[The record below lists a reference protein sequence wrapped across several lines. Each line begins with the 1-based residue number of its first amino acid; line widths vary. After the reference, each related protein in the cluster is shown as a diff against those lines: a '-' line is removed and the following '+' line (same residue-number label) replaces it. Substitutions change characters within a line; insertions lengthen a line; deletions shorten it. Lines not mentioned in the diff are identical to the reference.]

1 MSSTQF
7 FLLLIFYKDGTLV
20 TFNKLILTRQ
30 KKKVLLKVMHSTMD
44 FSLHFPELCD
54 DVISWGVRQEGP
66 RQLSSGVIGH
76 LCFKRSGSFPG
87 CVGLRAVPGLK

>member
-30 KKKVLLKVMHSTMD
+30 KKKKVFLKVMHSAMD
-44 FSLHFPELCD
+44 FSLRFPELCD

-66 RQLSSGVIGH
+66 RQLSSGWTA
-76 LCFKRSGSFPG
+76 LF
-87 CVGLRAVPGLK
+87 